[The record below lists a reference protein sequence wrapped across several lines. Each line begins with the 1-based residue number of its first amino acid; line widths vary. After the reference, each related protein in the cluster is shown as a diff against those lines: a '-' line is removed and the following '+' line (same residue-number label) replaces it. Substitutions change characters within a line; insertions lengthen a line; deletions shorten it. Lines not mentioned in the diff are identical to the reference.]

1 MTGQWSRESHPL
13 GRQSVSPHRSAPRRV
28 GAERPDGAAS
38 RPPGQANAEDLAPAR
53 PASLHRLRRW
63 APRVALTA
71 VLLTVTTGCK
81 STAFTRMGM
90 PVPVTKQGQ
99 VVLTLWQGSWV
110 AAWIVGIVVWG
121 LIIWAVIFY
130 RKRSDRVP
138 EQVRYNL
145 PIEFLYTIVP
155 FIMVGVLFY
164 FTARD
169 ENYVDKLSP
178 HPDVVVNVTGF
189 RWSWEF
195 QYPQYK
201 VPNSEYSDVS
211 ELGQMWPGRL
221 PLLEIPTGETV
232 RFNLS
237 STDVIH
243 SFWVVPF
250 EFKRD
255 VLPDHPNH
263 FQVTAI
269 RTGTFTGRCS
279 ELCGVYHSRMLFT
292 LKIVTPQQFRQW
304 ITTQQALQNSAGGAQ

>member
-1 MTGQWSRESHPL
+1 
-13 GRQSVSPHRSAPRRV
+13 VSPNRSAPRR
-28 GAERPDGAAS
+28 DGAA
-38 RPPGQANAEDLAPAR
+38 RIR
-53 PASLHRLRRW
+53 CW
-63 APRVALTA
+63 APRAALGA
-71 VLLTVTTGCK
+71 ALLMVTTGCK
-81 STAFTRMGM
+81 STALTRMGM

-99 VVLTLWQGSWV
+99 VTLTLWQGSWI
-110 AAWIVGIVVWG
+110 AAWTVGIIVWG

-138 EQVRYNL
+138 HQVRYNL
-145 PIEFLYTIVP
+145 PIEFLYTVVP

-169 ENYVDKLSP
+169 ENFIDKLSP
-178 HPDVVVNVTGF
+178 RPDVIVNVEGF
-189 RWSWEF
+189 QWGWRF
-195 QYPQYK
+195 DYPQYK
-201 VPNSEYSDVS
+201 VPNAEAGDVS
-211 ELGQMWPGRL
+211 ELGQMWPGKL
-221 PLLEIPTGETV
+221 PVMEIPTGETV
-232 RFNLS
+232 RFNLY

-243 SFWVVPF
+243 AFWVAPF

-263 FQVTAI
+263 FEVTPT

-304 ITTQQALQNSAGGAQ
+304 ITTQQALQKASGGAQ

>member
-38 RPPGQANAEDLAPAR
+38 RPPGQANADDLAPAR

-130 RKRSDRVP
+130 RKRTDRVP
-138 EQVRYNL
+138 QQVRYNL
-145 PIEFLYTIVP
+145 SIEFLYTVVP

-189 RWSWEF
+189 QWSWNF

-201 VPNSEYSDVS
+201 VPKSEVGDVS
-211 ELGQMWPGRL
+211 EVGQMWPGKL
-221 PLLEIPTGETV
+221 PLMEIPTGETV

-243 SFWVVPF
+243 AFWVVPF

-263 FQVTAI
+263 FEVTPI
-269 RTGTFTGRCS
+269 RTGTFTGRCT
-279 ELCGVYHSRMLFT
+279 ELCGIYHSRMLFT

-304 ITTQQALQNSAGGAQ
+304 ITTQQALQNAPGGAQ